1 VNKFLLGGTMMSL
14 LALGACKSSERANT
28 SETSSFAQ
36 DPSIYDPSQGSFLK
50 SHADHKEAAIWFEDI
65 PLASSGIP
73 MIMFRVFSDFAP
85 KIWGN
90 DMEDLSHLGLP
101 RRTETKSFLN
111 SIDMKRPALPVGMGY
126 HRSQK
131 KIIPL
136 DITSVQVVGLTC
148 AACHTGR
155 VRLDS
160 ADTDKNENRD
170 TSVRFLIGGTSQQ
183 FDPNAF
189 GDAVYKTVSR
199 SDFTGAKFRE
209 LIQKRQKEN
218 PGMWIFNDPLM
229 MPQHILELEIF
240 LNKKDEDGKYVSDAV
255 VQAVKD
261 TVLKRQSAIDKVL
274 GPLYTKQVSSLYGGT
289 PGQADALGKIAVISG
304 AHPLAAAP
312 VDLPTV
318 WRQNTREYAQ
328 FDGSIRDPLFRNL
341 AASFGVG
348 GVAADVNV
356 VNAYKVSDLVMELP
370 QPKFPF
376 AIDQVKAARGA
387 QHFAKYCAACH
398 GSTEANAPAKTVR
411 TPFTIDQGASENRA
425 RQLDSDAIAK
435 IAAGL
440 KETCVTGQKRD
451 SRTPLLVGSYIDVDG
466 KRCEVDN
473 NDILFDQSKTPGTV
487 GQALAGIW
495 SSAPY
500 LHNGSVPNLRALLIP
515 AQRPKTFIRGNLRY
529 DKKNLGF
536 VSDTVDAEFGSFDR
550 ATNKITLK
558 TRGKS
563 HPKPVANIAI
573 YDTSLIGNKNGGH
586 STKEMLGGKDWEA
599 DREATDELLE
609 YLKTI

>member
-1 VNKFLLGGTMMSL
+1 MKTRILA
-14 LALGACKSSERANT
+14 LALGLASLSSCKSVDPAKD
-28 SETSSFAQ
+28 SETSAFHE
-36 DPSIYDPSQGSFLK
+36 DPAVYDPAQGDFLK
-50 SHADHKEAAIWFEDI
+50 QHGKQKESAIWFEDI

-73 MIMFRVFSDFAP
+73 MIMFRLFSDLAP
-85 KIWGN
+85 EIWGE

-101 RRTETKSFLN
+101 RRTETNSFLN
-111 SIDMKRPALPVGMGY
+111 SIDLKRPALPVGMGY

-136 DITSVQVVGLTC
+136 DITSIQVVGLTC

-155 VRLDS
+155 VRLETADS
-160 ADTDKNENRD
+160 DKDPKRD
-170 TSVRFLIGGTSQQ
+170 TSVRFLIGGSSQQ

-189 GDAVYKTVSR
+189 GDAVFKTVSR

-209 LIQKRQKEN
+209 LVKKKQKERPN
-218 PGMWIFNDPLM
+218 MWIFNDPLM
-229 MPQHILELEIF
+229 IPQHLLEIEIF
-240 LNKKDEDGKYVSDAV
+240 LNKKDEKGAYVSDAV

-261 TVLKRQSAIDKVL
+261 TVLKRQGAIDKVL
-274 GPLYTKQVSSLYGGT
+274 GPLYTKDVSSLYGGT

-304 AHPLAAAP
+304 AQPLTPAP

-370 QPKFPF
+370 APRYPF
-376 AIDQVKAARGA
+376 AIDSQKAAKGA
-387 QHFAKYCAACH
+387 EHFARYCSSCH
-398 GSTEANAPAKTVR
+398 GSTAADAKPKTVR
-411 TPFTIDQGASENRA
+411 TPFSVDQGASEYRA
-425 RQLDSDAIAK
+425 KQLDTEAIGK

-451 SRTPLLVGSYIDVDG
+451 SRTPLLVGSYTDVDG

-473 NDILFDQSKTPGTV
+473 NAILFDQSKNPGTV

-500 LHNGSVPNLRALLIP
+500 LHNGSVPNLRSLLIP
-515 AQRPKTFIRGNLRY
+515 SQRPKTFVRGNLRF
-529 DKKNLGF
+529 DQKNIGF
-536 VSDTVDAEFGSFDR
+536 VSDGVDPEFGSYDK
-550 ATNKITLK
+550 ATGKITVK
-558 TRGKS
+558 TQGKT
-563 HPKPVANIAI
+563 HPKPVANLAV
-573 YDTSLIGNKNGGH
+573 YDTSLKGNGNGGH
-586 STKEMLGGKDWEA
+586 SSSQMLGGKNWGD
-599 DREATDELLE
+599 DPKATEELLE
-609 YLKTI
+609 YMKTL